1 LLPEDEAR
9 RLPLEEIV
17 MVIDAQM
24 PIRARRIEYFN
35 DPFFKRI
42 HSKQSGELPF
52 PERKVP
58 TSVGKNAEAKNS
70 SKDQDHAA
78 QVETPASP
86 PEKKVPDQGRL
97 PIDPFDRPDSQRES
111 VLMAV
116 AKKQRSSIRTTNRKK
131 AKALVALEEDQQRQV
146 ELDLATQVELT
157 LEAPT
162 EADVSEL
169 ESVMGDLTE
178 LKNSLPDEAA
188 GGVKA

>member
-1 LLPEDEAR
+1 
-9 RLPLEEIV
+9 
-17 MVIDAQM
+17 
-24 PIRARRIEYFN
+24 
-35 DPFFKRI
+35 
-42 HSKQSGELPF
+42 
-52 PERKVP
+52 
-58 TSVGKNAEAKNS
+58 
-70 SKDQDHAA
+70 
-78 QVETPASP
+78 
-86 PEKKVPDQGRL
+86 
-97 PIDPFDRPDSQRES
+97 
-111 VLMAV
+111 MAV